1 MYNTPDFFSCVYWHT
16 HKLLFTKRESYYT
29 RCTVTCFFPVT
40 IWLKDCSKS
49 KHIDRSGASATPPCP
64 APHRQWAHLPATQF
78 GCRRAVS
85 STIPESV
92 PCVSLLSLCLG
103 TCVQRNSPKQL
114 KRSVRTGCECSKQV
128 ECHLLKLPEKALVGT
143 EPQRFGRPQLGFPH
157 SSVLLGE
164 TPVSGESL
172 SLPLIGHW

>member
-1 MYNTPDFFSCVYWHT
+1 MSRVV
-16 HKLLFTKRESYYT
+16 LLFPHLISLCHSSWT
-29 RCTVTCFFPVT
+29 FPSTTSLRRPSVIWGFCHT
-40 IWLKDCSKS
+40 SVSCSSQAMGSPPCHPIWLSQ
-49 KHIDRSGASATPPCP
+49 SGK
-64 APHRQWAHLPATQF
+64 F
-78 GCRRAVS
+78 Y
-85 STIPESV
+85 IPESV

-128 ECHLLKLPEKALVGT
+128 ECHLLKLPEKGLVGT
-143 EPQRFGRPQLGFPH
+143 EPQRFGRPQLGVPH